1 MDLTDYA
8 QVEAA
13 RRSAARRRR
22 GGRVGLYGLVLAFTG
37 LAAFPFVWAVI
48 TAFKRNQDLYD
59 RDNNPFLFN
68 LDPTLEHV
76 DLLLSGTAF
85 PTFVRNTLLVGVLVV
100 AITLALSLP
109 AAYSLARLHMPWGGA
124 MGIAIFFVY
133 LIPPSLL
140 FVSLSRVVAALDLQD
155 SVWALVVLHPTIT
168 VPVSVWLLMRFFKS
182 VPRDIEEQATVDG
195 YSRFG
200 AFARIVV
207 PLSFPGIVAVVVFT
221 FTLSASEFIYA
232 LAFVARTSQKTISV
246 GVPTELVRGDVF
258 FWQSLQ
264 AATVMVA
271 VPIALVFNLFLERF
285 VSGFTMGAV
294 KG

>member
-1 MDLTDYA
+1 MDVADAA

-13 RRSAARRRR
+13 RRSAVRRRKA
-22 GGRVGLYGLVLAFTG
+22 GRVGLYGTVLAFVF

-48 TAFKRNQDLYD
+48 TTFKRNQDLYN
-59 RDNNPFLFN
+59 RDNNPFRFN
-68 LDPTLEHV
+68 LDPTLDHV
-76 DLLLSGTAF
+76 KLLFQDTAF
-85 PTFVRNTLLVGVLVV
+85 PTFVRNTALVGLLVVV
-100 AITLALSLP
+100 ITLALSLP
-109 AAYSLARLHMPWGGA
+109 AAYSLARLNMPWGGA

-140 FVSLSRVVAALDLQD
+140 FISLSRVVSNLDLQD
-155 SVWALVVLHPTIT
+155 SVWALVVLYPTIT
-168 VPVSVWLLMRFFKS
+168 VPVSVWLLMGFFKS
-182 VPRDIEEQATVDG
+182 VPRDIEEQATIDG

-200 AFARIVV
+200 AFARILV
-207 PLSFPGIVAVVVFT
+207 PLSFPGIVAVIVFA

-232 LAFVARTSQKTISV
+232 LAFVSRTSQKTVSV
-246 GVPTELVRGDVF
+246 GVPTELVRGDIF

-285 VSGFTMGAV
+285 IRGFTMGAV